1 MLRKQVFKTLAG
13 AQKRAAF
20 ENAHCDGQ
28 YLYSVVRCLEG
39 ERDTAE
45 FNVLRFSKYTWRIE
59 RKSRWFTPEVAKEI
73 C

>member
-1 MLRKQVFKTLAG
+1 MLRKQEFKTLAG

-20 ENAHCDGQ
+20 ETAHCGGR

-45 FNVLRFSKYTWRIE
+45 FNVLRFTKYTWRLQ
-59 RKSRWFTPEVAKEI
+59 RNGRYLNGQK
-73 C
+73 

>member
-20 ENAHCDGQ
+20 ENAHSALHFF
-28 YLYSVVRCLEG
+28 YRVVRFLEG
-39 ERDTAE
+39 ERDTAA

-59 RKSRWFTPEVAKEI
+59 RISKS
-73 C
+73 